1 MKGSAVRVRAS
12 ASRSRKCLHNANSCC
27 LSRRGERNTAN
38 LGVPR
43 PSPRKSLQTGRFLA
57 HGLRQQL
64 PPGAMEEHPAG
75 SERVQRRRAVS
86 PRARVSGSSCGSR
99 GRASGRP
106 RKRQGRGRSSTAR
119 TPTPSSRRFESG
131 RADPPSARSKLQPS
145 SQRSNERSSNYD
157 SRRVECQAASQSP
170 ILGER
175 MIGTPCV
182 GTR

>member
-1 MKGSAVRVRAS
+1 LRLVTERALDGINEMVR
-12 ASRSRKCLHNANSCC
+12 L
-27 LSRRGERNTAN
+27 
-38 LGVPR
+38 
-43 PSPRKSLQTGRFLA
+43 
-57 HGLRQQL
+57 
-64 PPGAMEEHPAG
+64 EEHAD
-75 SERVQRRRAVS
+75 RVVLHLGIGQQSAPPRRVDPKRRRPVPVRFVVCQKLGPPRRNQFSCSGNRVLAPHRAVS

-106 RKRQGRGRSSTAR
+106 RKRQGRRRSSTVR

-145 SQRSNERSSNYD
+145 SQRSNERSSNYE